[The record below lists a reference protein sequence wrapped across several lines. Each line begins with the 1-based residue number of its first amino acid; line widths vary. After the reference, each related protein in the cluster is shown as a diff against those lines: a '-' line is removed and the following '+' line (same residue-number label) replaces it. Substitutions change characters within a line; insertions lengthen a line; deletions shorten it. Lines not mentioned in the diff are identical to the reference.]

1 MECLP
6 TISLEIPNVV
16 PIPGQKFE
24 KSLKKP
30 ISQNENLI
38 DII

>member
-24 KSLKKP
+24 KSLKTYLTK
-30 ISQNENLI
+30 
-38 DII
+38 